1 MTGACGGLC
10 RVHTT
15 PPRPEGLRPGPRHL
29 IPTARPHTQARRDA
43 GRDAGLH
50 GDHAV
55 DLPCDWLHERPV
67 DLPVRSEAAH
77 NGGRRTDRVPRP
89 LLHAGL
95 PPLPHR
101 PLVLGQP
108 HRRCLRHELLVHRRR
123 RLPPLPCALYH
134 RHEAWLPP
142 PPPPPPRP
150 PRVPAPRDGP
160 VLAATPATR
169 PCFQTSC
176 CQNTWERRAPSWPA
190 GLGLQPR
197 AHRVAAS
204 RI

>member
-142 PPPPPPRP
+142 PPPSPPRP